1 MNTNKKESVENINNN
16 AISKKPIDTTKKI
29 YKPIY
34 SYKPNQKTDKH
45 NQTLQPSPYHKIVD
59 LTRAIH
65 ATINE
70 LLGDSKGMVAVAVPA
85 SKSSQSSIPVSDIN
99 ALNKSAGSSSAPT
112 HKLST
117 YSEFIRQQK
126 DVIHPTAQTLH
137 QTVESIDRALLNSAL
152 TDPERLVNVKI
163 EENIDK

>member
-1 MNTNKKESVENINNN
+1 MNTNKKESIGNNN

-34 SYKPNQKTDKH
+34 SYRSNQKTDKQD
-45 NQTLQPSPYHKIVD
+45 QTLQPSPYHKLVD

-65 ATINE
+65 TTLNE
-70 LLGDSKGMVAVAVPA
+70 LLGDSKGMVVVPA
-85 SKSSQSSIPVSDIN
+85 SRSSQSIPVPDIN
-99 ALNKSAGSSSAPT
+99 SLNKSAGSSSAPT

-126 DVIHPTAQTLH
+126 EVIHPTAQTLH
-137 QTVESIDRALLNSAL
+137 ETVESIDRALLNSVV
-152 TDPERLVNVKI
+152 TGPERPVTVKV
-163 EENIDK
+163 ENTDGN